1 MNELLPPDLRS
12 SLPVL
17 RSQEGLDDPI
27 VYAKFF
33 FPLSGWTWFVTEGQ
47 QEGSDFVFFGH
58 VIGFEAEW
66 GAFSLRELEAVN
78 LNGLT
83 IERDEYFE
91 SARFSDCLLAL
102 RSHGIK
108 PSGGQSN
115 SERSRSR

>member
-12 SLPVL
+12 RLSVL
-17 RSQEGLDDPI
+17 HSQEGLDDPT

-33 FPLSGWTWFVTEGQ
+33 FPLSGWTWFVTEGR

-66 GAFSLRELEAVN
+66 GYFSLRELEAVN
-78 LNGLT
+78 INGLK

-91 SARFSDCLLAL
+91 PMSFSDCLLAL
-102 RSHGIK
+102 GSHGIK
-108 PSGGQSN
+108 PSGGQSS
-115 SERSRSR
+115 SEQSRSR

>member
-12 SLPVL
+12 RLPVMH
-17 RSQEGLDDPI
+17 SQEGVEDPI

-33 FPLSGWTWFVTEGQ
+33 LPISGWTWFVTEGQ
-47 QEGSDFVFFGH
+47 PEGSDFIFFGH

-66 GAFSLRELEAVN
+66 GYFSLRELEEVN
-78 LNGLT
+78 VNGLA
-83 IERDEYFE
+83 IERDQYFE

-115 SERSRSR
+115 SERVRSR